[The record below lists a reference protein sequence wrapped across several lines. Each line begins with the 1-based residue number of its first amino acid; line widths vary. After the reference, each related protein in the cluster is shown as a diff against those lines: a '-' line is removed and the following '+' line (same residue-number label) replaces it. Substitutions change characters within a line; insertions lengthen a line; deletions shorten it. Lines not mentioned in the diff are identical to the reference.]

1 MKALKKDS
9 LYANE
14 LSANSQQIQE
24 NYRYINFIE
33 TLPYKKI
40 GLVVEKRSAA
50 LGSPASRETVVAL
63 NASHSQIC
71 RFASEDDEEYQRVSQ
86 LIADLASSAIEDVM
100 ERSLPDSPNYS
111 ESTMLEDHLEAGFFM
126 IPYSRNPGFIN
137 RKPVLQQL
145 NDHLTLAGNPHK
157 S

>member
-1 MKALKKDS
+1 MDVPSGPFTKL
-9 LYANE
+9 
-14 LSANSQQIQE
+14 IIF
-24 NYRYINFIE
+24 INI
-33 TLPYKKI
+33 K
-40 GLVVEKRSAA
+40 VVEKRSAA

-111 ESTMLEDHLEAGFFM
+111 ESTMLEDHLEAGFCKM
-126 IPYSRNPGFIN
+126 NKKRLGCWRTN
-137 RKPVLQQL
+137 R
-145 NDHLTLAGNPHK
+145 
-157 S
+157 